1 MIISHTHK
9 FIFIKS
15 EKTAGT
21 SLETALSRFCGGD
34 DVVTPINDYR
44 HNRDENG
51 QFLHQSMNAEEFIK
65 LDLPNLQHVDA
76 LTIRKMVPDEVW
88 NNYLK
93 FSITRN
99 PWDRIISDF
108 FWKMRQDPG
117 VLPRKRFYHYLG
129 VPFNE
134 LGQPR
139 ARFKEFLKRGR
150 WTNNDRFY
158 VIDDQLCVDHAI
170 RYEHLSE
177 DFNEICG
184 KLGLDNC
191 SLPRLKSGMRQRN
204 HHYSEYYDDESK
216 AIVAEKH
223 KNDIQFF
230 GYRFEELESG

>member
-21 SLETALSRFCGGD
+21 SVESALSRYCSGD

-51 QFLHQSMNAEEFIK
+51 EFLHQSMNAGEFIK

-76 LTIRKMVPDEVW
+76 LTIRNMVPDEVW
-88 NNYLK
+88 DSYFK

-108 FWKMRQDPG
+108 FWKKRQDPAIKPG
-117 VLPRKRFYHYLG
+117 KRFYHYLG

-134 LGQPR
+134 LDYLKGM
-139 ARFKEFLKRGR
+139 FDEFLKSDQ

-158 VIDDQLCVDHAI
+158 VSDNQLCVDYAI
-170 RYEHLSE
+170 RYERLSE
-177 DFNEICG
+177 DFSEVCN
-184 KLGLDNC
+184 KLKLDNC
-191 SLPRLKSGMRQRN
+191 TLPRLKSGMRRKN
-204 HHYSEYYDDESK
+204 HHYSEYFDEKSK
-216 AIVAEKH
+216 SIVAEKH
-223 KNDIQFF
+223 NNDIRLFD
-230 GYRFEELESG
+230 YTFENNPV

>member
-1 MIISHTHK
+1 MIISHSHK

-21 SLETALSRFCGGD
+21 SIESALSQYCSGD

-51 QFLHQSMNAEEFIK
+51 RFMHQSMNAEEFIR

-76 LTIRKMVPDEVW
+76 ATIKRMVPDEVW
-88 NNYLK
+88 NSYFK

-108 FWKMRQDPG
+108 FWKKRQDPE
-117 VLPRKRFYHYLG
+117 LIPRKRFYHYMG

-134 LGQPR
+134 LEQVKN
-139 ARFKEFLKRGR
+139 RFDTFIRSEQ

-158 VIDDQLCVDHAI
+158 ILDDQLCIDQAI
-170 RYEHLSE
+170 RYERLSE
-177 DFNEICG
+177 DFSEICS

-191 SLPRLKSGMRQRN
+191 SLPRLKSGMRQKN
-204 HHYSEYYDDESK
+204 HHYSEYYDEDSK
-216 AIVAEKH
+216 SIVAERH
-223 KNDIQFF
+223 KNDIRFF
-230 GYRFEELESG
+230 DYRFEHPPA

>member
-21 SLETALSRFCGGD
+21 SIESALSRYCSGD

-51 QFLHQSMNAEEFIK
+51 EFIHQSMNAEEFIK

-76 LTIRKMVPDEVW
+76 LTIRNMVPDAVW
-88 NNYLK
+88 DSYFK

-108 FWKMRQDPG
+108 FWKKRQDPTMK
-117 VLPRKRFYHYLG
+117 PRKRFYHYLG

-134 LGQPR
+134 REYLKGM
-139 ARFKEFLKRGR
+139 FDEFLKSDQ

-158 VIDDQLCVDHAI
+158 VIDDQLCIDYAI
-170 RYEHLSE
+170 RYERLAE
-177 DFNEICG
+177 DFSEVCK
-184 KLGLDNC
+184 KLKLDNC
-191 SLPRLKSGMRQRN
+191 TLPRLKSGMRRKN
-204 HHYSEYYDDESK
+204 HHYSEYYDEISK
-216 AIVAEKH
+216 SIVAEKH
-223 KNDIQFF
+223 NNDIRLFD
-230 GYRFEELESG
+230 YKFENTPV

>member
-21 SLETALSRFCGGD
+21 SIESALSQYCSGD

-51 QFLHQSMNAEEFIK
+51 RFMHQSMNAEEFIR

-76 LTIRKMVPDEVW
+76 ATIKGMVPDEVW
-88 NNYLK
+88 NGYFK

-108 FWKMRQDPG
+108 FWKKRQDPE
-117 VLPRKRFYHYLG
+117 LIPRKRFYHYLG
-129 VPFNE
+129 IPFNE
-134 LGQPR
+134 LEQVKNK
-139 ARFKEFLKRGR
+139 FDSFLRSDQ

-158 VIDDQLCVDHAI
+158 ILDDELCIDQAI
-170 RYEHLSE
+170 RYERLSV
-177 DFNEICG
+177 DFSEICR

-191 SLPRLKSGMRQRN
+191 SLPRLKSGMRQKN
-204 HHYSEYYDDESK
+204 HHYSEYFDEDSK

-223 KNDIQFF
+223 KNDIRFF
-230 GYRFEELESG
+230 DYRFEHPQA

>member
-21 SLETALSRFCGGD
+21 SVESALSRYCSGD

-51 QFLHQSMNAEEFIK
+51 DFLHQSMNAEEFIK

-76 LTIRKMVPDEVW
+76 ATIKSMLPDEVW
-88 NNYLK
+88 NTYYK
-93 FSITRN
+93 FSIARN

-108 FWKMRQDPG
+108 FWKKRQDPAIK
-117 VLPRKRFYHYLG
+117 PRKRFYHYLG
-129 VPFNE
+129 VPLNEHGQLKELFNE
-134 LGQPR
+134 
-139 ARFKEFLKRGR
+139 FLQSDQ

-158 VIDDQLCVDHAI
+158 VIDDKLCVDHAI
-170 RYEHLSE
+170 RYEWLSE
-177 DFNEICG
+177 DFAEVCK

-191 SLPRLKSGMRQRN
+191 TLPRLKAGIRRKN
-204 HHYSEYYDDESK
+204 NHYSEYFDEESK
-216 AIVAEKH
+216 AIVADRH
-223 KNDIQFF
+223 KNDIRLL
-230 GYRFEELESG
+230 GYKFENAPP

>member
-21 SLETALSRFCGGD
+21 SVESALSQFCSGN

-51 QFLHQSMNAEEFIK
+51 NFLHQSMNAEEFIK

-76 LTIRKMVPDEVW
+76 LTIRRMVPDDVW
-88 NNYLK
+88 DSYLK

-108 FWKMRQDPG
+108 FWKKRQDPAIK
-117 VLPRKRFYHYLG
+117 PRKRFYHYFG

-134 LGQPR
+134 LNHVQGM
-139 ARFKEFLKRGR
+139 FKEFLNSDQ

-158 VIDDQLCVDHAI
+158 VIDNQLCVDFAI
-170 RYEHLSE
+170 RYERLSE
-177 DFNEICG
+177 DLSDVCK
-184 KLGLDNC
+184 KLELDNC
-191 SLPRLKSGMRQRN
+191 SLPRLKSGMRQKN
-204 HHYSEYYDDESK
+204 HHYSEYFDEESK
-216 AIVAEKH
+216 SIVAEKH
-223 KNDIQFF
+223 KNDIRLFD
-230 GYRFEELESG
+230 YKFESAPV

>member
-21 SLETALSRFCGGD
+21 SVESALSRYCSGD
-34 DVVTPINDYR
+34 DIVTPINDYR

-51 QFLHQSMNAEEFIK
+51 DFLHQSMNAEEFIK

-76 LTIRKMVPDEVW
+76 ATIKSMVPDEAW
-88 NNYLK
+88 NTYFK
-93 FSITRN
+93 FSIARN

-108 FWKMRQDPG
+108 FWKNRQDPAIK
-117 VLPRKRFYHYLG
+117 PRKRFYHYLG

-134 LGQPR
+134 HGQLKEL
-139 ARFKEFLKRGR
+139 FNEFLKSDQ

-158 VIDDQLCVDHAI
+158 VIDDKLCVDHAI
-170 RYEHLSE
+170 RYERLSE
-177 DFNEICG
+177 DFAEVCK

-191 SLPRLKSGMRQRN
+191 TLPRLKAGLRRKN
-204 HHYSEYYDDESK
+204 HHYSEYFDEESK
-216 AIVAEKH
+216 AIVADLH
-223 KNDIQFF
+223 KNDIRLL
-230 GYRFEELESG
+230 GYKFENAPP